1 MPAPIILLEFDDVVV
16 ETRSRRAAALRSAVG
31 PLGVELPD
39 ETFEAVCD
47 GLSFAGAARMA
58 FRAAGT
64 VADETAIEIAAL
76 QAGRAFSQSVAGG
89 APLAPGAGE
98 FVHNAGGQARLGLV
112 TRAARRDVDALLA
125 LAGLADSFECVVTAE
140 DYSGPEPSP
149 EPYEV
154 AVVRMAHR
162 APVVV
167 GETVALVASL
177 NAVAAARAAHVQPIV
192 VGQVSPTLAFAGD
205 GYIVSLR
212 DTTVRDVLRLAA
224 AGRTA

>member
-1 MPAPIILLEFDDVVV
+1 MPAPLILLEFDDVLV
-16 ETRSRRAAALRSAVG
+16 ETRSRRAAALRSALA
-31 PLGVELPD
+31 PLGVELSD
-39 ETFEAVCD
+39 ETFETMCD

-58 FRAAGT
+58 FRAANA
-64 VADETAIEIAAL
+64 VADETAIELAAL

-89 APLAPGAGE
+89 APLARGAGE
-98 FVHNAGGQARLGLV
+98 FVRNAGGRARLGLV
-112 TRAARRDVDALLA
+112 TRAPRRDVDALLA

-154 AVVRMAHR
+154 AVMRMAHR
-162 APVVV
+162 AAVVM
-167 GETVALVASL
+167 GETIALVASL
-177 NAVAAARAAHVQPIV
+177 NAVAAARAARVQPIV
-192 VGQVSPTLAFAGD
+192 VGEVSPTLAFAGD

-212 DTTVRDVLRLAA
+212 DTAVRDVLRLAA